1 MTFDEYMTR
10 FRLLQHEVEKDE
22 RMLLLLRGDTYQA
35 FVSRFGK
42 TENPVL
48 RSLILT
54 EERVE
59 ARRRRRQKL
68 CERYG
73 ERIARAVALLESP
86 PLREYALYHYL
97 YGLTHEEIAEQS
109 FFCVRTV
116 YRHGKEARREL
127 ERALLSLMPKAR
139 RIKAGRYRFEGK
151 LPRKRNAVDKICQS
165 VAFSTARRKSLPY
178 RPVPLYI

>member
-1 MTFDEYMTR
+1 M
-10 FRLLQHEVEKDE
+10 
-22 RMLLLLRGDTYQA
+22 LLRGRSYQSFA
-35 FVSRFGK
+35 KRFGN

-48 RSLILT
+48 RSLVLT
-54 EERVE
+54 EEKVE
-59 ARRRRRQKL
+59 ARRRKRQKL

-73 ERIARAVALLESP
+73 ERIARAAALIESS

-116 YRHGKEARREL
+116 YRHGKEARKAL
-127 ERALLSLMPKAR
+127 EKALLSIMPKAK
-139 RIKAGRYRFEGK
+139 RIKNAKYKLQGI
-151 LPRKRNAVDKICQS
+151 LPRKKEARDKVSQS

-178 RPVPLYI
+178 RPVPMYI

>member
-1 MTFDEYMTR
+1 MTR
-10 FRLLQHEVEKDE
+10 FRLLQHSVEQDE
-22 RMLLLLRGDTYQA
+22 RMLVLLRGKTYQSFA
-35 FVSRFGK
+35 KRFGN
-42 TENPVL
+42 TENSVL
-48 RSLILT
+48 RSLLLT

-59 ARRRRRQKL
+59 ARRRKRQRL

-73 ERIARAVALLESP
+73 ERIARAVAMIESS

-116 YRHGKEARREL
+116 YRHGKEARKAL
-127 ERALLSLMPKAR
+127 ERALISLMPKAKR
-139 RIKAGRYRFEGK
+139 VERAKYKWKGN
-151 LPRKRNAVDKICQS
+151 LPRKTKAADKISQS

-178 RPVPLYI
+178 RPVPMYI

>member
-1 MTFDEYMTR
+1 MNFDEYMTR
-10 FRLLQHEVEKDE
+10 FRLLQHGAEQDEK
-22 RMLLLLRGDTYQA
+22 MLKLLRGKAYQSFA
-35 FVSRFGK
+35 ARFGK

-48 RSLILT
+48 RSLLLT

-59 ARRRRRQKL
+59 ARRRKRQKL

-73 ERIARAVALLESP
+73 ERIARAAALIESP

-109 FFCVRTV
+109 FFSVRTV
-116 YRHGKEARREL
+116 YRHGKAARREL
-127 ERALLSLMPKAR
+127 EKALLSLMPKAKR
-139 RIKAGRYRFEGK
+139 TKGARYRIGGT
-151 LPRKRNAVDKICQS
+151 LPRKTKSGDKITRS

-178 RPVPLYI
+178 RPVPACI